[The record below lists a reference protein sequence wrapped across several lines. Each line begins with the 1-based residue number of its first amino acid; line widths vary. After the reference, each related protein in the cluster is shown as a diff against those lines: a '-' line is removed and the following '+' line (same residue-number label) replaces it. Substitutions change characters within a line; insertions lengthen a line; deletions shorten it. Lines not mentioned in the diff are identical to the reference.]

1 VPSVCYRQELHEK
14 DRVWQL
20 LAENKLPETIASWT
34 SSHDVARYF
43 NGGVPPEPLKG
54 VTFRFAPWAGQ
65 VIVNLEALYA
75 DPTFK
80 NAIGIVREGR
90 GSIFPSALPLGSVGS

>member
-1 VPSVCYRQELHEK
+1 M
-14 DRVWQL
+14 
-20 LAENKLPETIASWT
+20 I
-34 SSHDVARYF
+34 
-43 NGGVPPEPLKG
+43 
-54 VTFRFAPWAGQ
+54 FRFAPWAGQ

-80 NAIGIVREGR
+80 NAIGMVREGR